1 MDRNVQRLSAAMK
14 ALLAFALVILAAPTS
29 AQVQPGSGGY
39 GGPCPH
45 TTGGWSLSWPPPI
58 TSASWDSQTGLL
70 YMVFNYKTAQA
81 FSNVPLGIIQAL
93 SQTKNPSSIYSTIMR
108 SYHQILLSEKDNC
121 PLRWE
126 YQGLPEAYIWTD

>member
-1 MDRNVQRLSAAMK
+1 MRFLIAFLLLTTAA
-14 ALLAFALVILAAPTS
+14 S

-39 GGPCPH
+39 GGPCPQ
-45 TTGGWSLSWPPPI
+45 TTAGWSLSWAPPI

-81 FSNVPLGIIQAL
+81 FSGVPQGIIQAL
-93 SQTKNPSSIYSTIMR
+93 SQTKTPIYLYNSTIVR